1 MTRVKLAS
9 MSLVQLVEEFIAI
22 GLAQYEANVG
32 NDASKYNRL
41 FRNMSAVTAE
51 LKTRPGD
58 QRSALL
64 ALYDYPNF
72 QVQLAAARATLAV
85 APARARA
92 LIETIAASGDYTY
105 AGDAGMC
112 LVALDKGIFR
122 PT

>member
-1 MTRVKLAS
+1 
-9 MSLVQLVEEFIAI
+9 MSVPQLVEEFVAI

-32 NDASKYNRL
+32 NDVSKYNKL
-41 FRNMSAVTAE
+41 FRKMSAIIAE
-51 LKTRPGD
+51 LGSRPGD
-58 QRSALL
+58 ERSAFL
-64 ALYDYPNF
+64 ALYEYPNL
-72 QVQLAAARATLAV
+72 QVQLAAARATLAL

-112 LVALDKGIFR
+112 LVALDQGIFK